1 MEYIQSVS
9 CTDDGQIIC
18 ITTKYAILLFET
30 TKLAFIVKIDNLPK
44 EFTNKISNCKL
55 LYNTRIL
62 GFIYHEKIMFE
73 NGSGLK
79 RDKFKNFMLYLTIF
93 VKYGLIFYFTF
104 LVR

>member
-1 MEYIQSVS
+1 MPKRNLIYGVIFE
-9 CTDDGQIIC
+9 DDDLNEIPRQ
-18 ITTKYAILLFET
+18 
-30 TKLAFIVKIDNLPK
+30 FI
-44 EFTNKISNCKL
+44 
-55 LYNTRIL
+55 
-62 GFIYHEKIMFE
+62 IYHEKIMFE